1 MPAALLAALAL
12 AAAPPVL
19 PFGPEERMDFTVT
32 YLGLKV
38 GTARIAVGR
47 PIDSLLPVFL
57 QARTGGIASIADVRE
72 ALVSNLDTA
81 TLLPR
86 LATLDAVEPGYRH
99 SDRTHFDREA
109 GKATFTSRGKSE
121 STEVVEI
128 PPGTIDFVAL
138 IFRLRT
144 LPLPDGARQEF
155 PVLAGSKVNQVVIEV
170 EGRERVETAAGTFP
184 AVRVRIPTGFTGKFS
199 ERNPTYVWFSDDP
212 RRIVVRIGTDFV
224 IGRAVATLV
233 GYAPGQPPAPAA
245 PAAPPAAVGT
255 GPAGR

>member
-1 MPAALLAALAL
+1 MPALLLAALVL
-12 AAAPPVL
+12 SAAPPAL
-19 PFGPEERMDFTVT
+19 PFAPEERMDFNVS

-38 GTARIAVGR
+38 GTARIAVGQ

-121 STEVVEI
+121 STEVVDV
-128 PPGTIDFVAL
+128 PPGTLDFVAL
-138 IFRLRT
+138 VFRLRT
-144 LPLPDGARQEF
+144 LPLPDGARNEF
-155 PVLAGSKVNQVVIEV
+155 PVLAGSKVSQVVTVV
-170 EGRERVETAAGTFP
+170 EGRERVETGAGTFQ

-199 ERNPTYVWFSDDP
+199 ERNPTYLWFSDDA

-233 GYAPGQPPAPAA
+233 SYEPGRLPADGAR
-245 PAAPPAAVGT
+245 
-255 GPAGR
+255 PAGR

>member
-1 MPAALLAALAL
+1 MPPALLASLLAAL
-12 AAAPPVL
+12 AAAPPAL
-19 PFGPEERMDFTVT
+19 PFAPEERMDFTVT

-121 STEVVEI
+121 STEVVDV
-128 PPGTIDFVAL
+128 PPGTLDFVAL

-144 LPLPDGARQEF
+144 LPLPDGARNEF
-155 PVLAGSKVNQVVIEV
+155 PVLAGSKVSQVVTQV
-170 EGRERVETAAGTFP
+170 EGRERVETGAGTFP

-199 ERNPTYVWFSDDP
+199 ERNPTYVWFSDDA
-212 RRIVVRIGTDFV
+212 RRVVVRIGTDFV

-233 GYAPGQPPAPAA
+233 AYAPGQPPAA
-245 PAAPPAAVGT
+245 PPPAAGA
-255 GPAGR
+255 GPAAR